1 MHIDFVDSNG
11 LPDGEARWIGKCIKP
26 ADIAQRDGS
35 FAKLVRD
42 RWPIDSRGEEAV
54 SECGVAETD
63 KSEKSDN
70 PYYPLA
76 CNTVEDL
83 FGPMGRERVRMVTQ
97 EWLRRQRL
105 TVTEF
110 MHNAAA
116 LNKFEAAGN
125 SYQHAVQR
133 MAVTLSSKSKVPVV
147 QYIKALT
154 ALSTAGIR
162 RINVDDRAG
171 LFPEHDEQGLVGFA
185 ETLGGQGNAAY
196 LFNGAL
202 AKYLAVAPSWTD
214 KLDRLM
220 SLANAASAL
229 PDAQTLIVRTVDD
242 ILADIVDDSKVLI
255 ELVGPERRLGEI
267 LLVVLQLFHGKTQEM
282 GDVAPGVR
290 RLAEGIASGGWPAAR
305 CALARFVFEIV
316 QGTVSLGASDLTS
329 ELEAFGAV
337 VESIQSLY
345 GPDFVRE
352 DYIEAFVT
360 RSRRFVTPEALFHFT
375 SSCKTPSEK
384 LVRVLELEAKVHG
397 AANKRALAP
406 YVLNFLSAP
415 DFEDTF
421 ATEAPGSQRL
431 RLLAAMQR
439 QIQKSAFPEGA
450 RDKIVGMLD
459 AIAVRV
465 ETQGNLLLSL
475 EGRYAN
481 NPAERVDMLV
491 KLFENGVFTH
501 GALSSKARRALLS
514 AISSPGF
521 AARYTINHATRKQDV
536 LMELVM
542 QLKTFG
548 ISPEESLRAM
558 SPG

>member
-1 MHIDFVDSNG
+1 MIKADDSEN
-11 LPDGEARWIGKCIKP
+11 PDK
-26 ADIAQRDGS
+26 
-35 FAKLVRD
+35 
-42 RWPIDSRGEEAV
+42 
-54 SECGVAETD
+54 
-63 KSEKSDN
+63 

-76 CNTVEDL
+76 CSSVEDL
-83 FGPMGRERVRMVTQ
+83 FGAMGRERVRLVTQ

-116 LNKFEAAGN
+116 LNKFEAAGS

-162 RINVDDRAG
+162 RVGSDDRAG

-185 ETLGGQGNAAY
+185 DSLGGQANAAY

-202 AKYLAVAPSWTD
+202 AKYLAPAPSWTE

-220 SLANAASAL
+220 SLANAASAR
-229 PDAQTLIVRTVDD
+229 PDAQALITRTADE
-242 ILADIVDDSKVLI
+242 ILADIVGDSKVLI
-255 ELVGPERRLGEI
+255 ELLGADRRLGDV
-267 LLVVLQLFHGKTQEM
+267 LQAVLQLFHGTIGKM
-282 GDVAPGVR
+282 GDVAPGVQ
-290 RLAEGIASGGWPAAR
+290 RLADGIARGGWPAAR
-305 CALARFVFEIV
+305 GALARFVLETLR
-316 QGTVSLGASDLTS
+316 GTVPLVGSNLSS
-329 ELEAFGAV
+329 ELDAFVSV
-337 VESIQSLY
+337 VDSVQHLY

-352 DYIEAFVT
+352 DYIETFVA

-375 SSCKTPSEK
+375 EPSKAPGDK
-384 LVRVLELEAKVHG
+384 LIRILEIEAKVHG

-406 YVLNFLSAP
+406 FALNFLSAP
-415 DFEDTF
+415 DFEETF

-439 QIQKSAFPEGA
+439 QIQNSAFPEGA
-450 RDKIVGMLD
+450 RDKMVGMLD
-459 AIAVRV
+459 TFAIRI
-465 ETQGNLLLSL
+465 EMRGNLLLGL

-481 NPAERVDMLV
+481 DPAERVDMLV
-491 KLFENGVFTH
+491 KLFENGVFTQ
-501 GALSSKARRALLS
+501 GALSAKARRSMLA
-514 AISSPGF
+514 AIASPGF
-521 AARYTINHATRKQDV
+521 AARYTVNHATKKQDV

-548 ISPEESLRAM
+548 ISPEESVRAM
-558 SPG
+558 TPG